1 MNSEKLQEWAL
12 VAEIVGA
19 VAVVV
24 SLIYVGV
31 SVRQNTDAILVSN
44 HQSIVAMDIERNT
57 WYRDLEF
64 AAVYELAL
72 QDYEQ
77 LSPPQ
82 LRQFRTFV
90 ADTFNT
96 WEYGFITHS
105 RGMMDDVIWGGWEH
119 YYRNELN
126 KESYQWFW
134 DTAKMGFSEEFR
146 IYVDSI
152 PIER

>member
-1 MNSEKLQEWAL
+1 MKKIKLQEWAL

-19 VAVVV
+19 VAVVI

-31 SVRQNTDAILVSN
+31 SVRQNTDAIMVSN

-64 AAVYELAL
+64 AALYELAL

-105 RGMMDDVIWGGWEH
+105 RGMMDDTIWDGWDQ
-119 YYRNELN
+119 YYRSELT
-126 KESYQWFW
+126 KVSYQWFW
-134 DTAKMGFSEEFR
+134 NSSKMGFSDEFR
-146 IYVDSI
+146 AYVDSI
-152 PIER
+152 QVER